1 MIKEISKILSQFRDC
16 FSREASFSWFVITV
30 MGFFVRLDHHGVS
43 SMVRWLN
50 LTPSKYTSLLL
61 FFRSSSWNLK
71 KIQEKWWQIVL
82 AKCSPIT
89 IDGRCLVAGDGIK
102 VSKEAKKMPGVKRL
116 HQDSD
121 NSGKASYIY
130 GHHFGAL
137 GILAGHVKKKIFCI
151 PLCAELHEG
160 AQQLREF
167 QGKRP
172 PSVNGTDK
180 VSVTTLMASMAA
192 NLIGGLDTECII
204 VLDAYFSVGP
214 VFLLLKEVVKEN
226 GQRLAH
232 VVTRAKSN
240 VVAYQDP
247 PPETG
252 GPGAPRKY
260 GQKLKLRELF
270 GQRAELFQKTT
281 IDMYGTSK
289 TVRFIYL
296 DLIWKPIKEK
306 VRFVLII
313 DGSETFILMSSDLTL
328 SPENIIAAYSYRFK
342 IEVNFKVIKHVIG
355 AFFCHFWT
363 SVWPDIEDKNQ
374 SDLSSCNSPYDKKL
388 ITDTMNAI
396 EGFVNFGCIATG
408 LLQIL
413 ALNFYESIWDRY
425 TGWLRTISSPIPSE
439 ETVKFVIQEE
449 FFYNFGSFRHT
460 LIYRIIR
467 PKVKKANTDRLPL
480 VA

>member
-1 MIKEISKILSQFRDC
+1 MIREISKILSQFKNC
-16 FSREASFSWFVITV
+16 FSRTAPFNWFVIII

-50 LTPSKYTSLLL
+50 LEPSKYTSLLL
-61 FFRSSSWNLK
+61 FFRTSSWNLK

-82 AKCSPIT
+82 AKCSTIT
-89 IDGRCLVAGDGIK
+89 IDGRYLIAGDGIK

-130 GHHFGAL
+130 GHHFGVL
-137 GILAGHVKKKIFCI
+137 GILAGSIGKKIFCV

-160 AQQLREF
+160 AEQLREF
-167 QGKRP
+167 QGKVP
-172 PSVNGTDK
+172 PSINGASK
-180 VSVTTLMASMAA
+180 VSVTTLMASMAV
-192 NLIGGLDTECII
+192 NLVRGLDMGCII

-214 VFLLLKEVVKEN
+214 VFLLLKEIAKEN

-240 VVAYQDP
+240 VVAYEDP
-247 PPETG
+247 PPKTG
-252 GPGAPRKY
+252 RPGAPRKY
-260 GQKLKLRELF
+260 GAKLKIRELF
-270 GQRAELFQKTT
+270 EQRADLFQKTT
-281 IDMYGTSK
+281 VDIYGINK
-289 TVRFIYL
+289 VVQFLCL
-296 DLIWKPIKEK
+296 DLLWKPIQEK
-306 VRFVLII
+306 VRFILII
-313 DGSETFILMSSDLTL
+313 DGRETFILMCSDLTL

-355 AFFCHFWT
+355 AFFSHFWT
-363 SVWPDIEDKNQ
+363 SAWPDIGKENQ
-374 SDLSSCNSPYDKKL
+374 TDLSSCDISRDKKL

-408 LLQIL
+408 ILQIL
-413 ALNFYESIWDRY
+413 SLNFYESIWDRY

-467 PKVKKANTDRLPL
+467 PKIKKANAIKLPL